1 MSRLHQRILPGARL
15 GVFGGGQLGRMFA
28 HAAQRLGYHVVVF
41 TDEANSPASQAA
53 DATVRGDYLDPQ
65 AVQEFAQQ
73 VDVVTLEF
81 ENIHLEAVQRAAEWA
96 IVRPSVE
103 ILSIAQHRIREKQTL
118 RTLGFPVTPFYEI
131 LSPQDMS
138 FAAEQLGWPLVLKTS
153 KWGYDGKGQR
163 KANSLAEALDA
174 LAHLGPESVIAE
186 KWITYQA
193 EVSVIVARNPDGQ
206 IATYPMFTNAH
217 VHHIL
222 DITTCPAGRSLQQ
235 LADSA
240 QDIAKGVAESL
251 RLEGILCVEFFV
263 GMHGDLMIN
272 ELAPRPHNSGH
283 LTIEANRTSQFEQQ
297 VRAICNL
304 PLGSTDLIQPAAMVN
319 LLGDIWSD
327 ESPRFDRVLERD
339 KTYLHLYGKH
349 EPRRGR
355 KMGHITVLDET
366 PEGAA
371 RAARQA
377 RELLIGS
384 DQLPHNPTREL

>member
-1 MSRLHQRILPGARL
+1 MSKLHKRILPGARL
-15 GVFGGGQLGRMFA
+15 GVFGGGQLGRMFT

-53 DATVRGDYLDPQ
+53 DATVRGDYLDAD
-65 AVQEFAQQ
+65 AVKEFAQQ

-81 ENIHLEAVQRAAEWA
+81 ENIHMEAVQRAAEWTV
-96 IVRPSVE
+96 VRPSVE

-131 LSPQDMS
+131 LSPQDLPA
-138 FAAEQLGWPLVLKTS
+138 AAERFDWPLVLKTA

-163 KANSLAEALDA
+163 KAQSLAEANEA
-174 LAHLGPESVIAE
+174 MKFLGPEAVIAE

-193 EVSVIVARNPDGQ
+193 EVSVIVARNADGQ
-206 IATYPMFTNAH
+206 VETYPMFTNTH

-222 DITTCPAGRSLQQ
+222 DITTCPAIGSLYHV
-235 LADSA
+235 ADSA
-240 QDIAKGVAESL
+240 QQIARGVAESL

-263 GMHGDLMIN
+263 DTSGELMIN

-319 LLGDIWSD
+319 LLGDIWGGST
-327 ESPRFDRVLERD
+327 PRFDRALEQRN
-339 KTYLHLYGKH
+339 TYLHLYGKQ
-349 EPRRGR
+349 EARRGR
-355 KMGHITVLDET
+355 KMGHITVLHET
-366 PEGAA
+366 PEEAA
-371 RAARQA
+371 HAAHQA
-377 RELLIGS
+377 RKLLSGS
-384 DQLPHNPTREL
+384 DHDRS

>member
-1 MSRLHQRILPGARL
+1 MSKLHNRILPGARL
-15 GVFGGGQLGRMFA
+15 GVFGGGQLGRMFT

-41 TDEANSPASQAA
+41 TDEANSPASQSA
-53 DATVRGDYLDPQ
+53 DVTVRGDYLDPK
-65 AVQEFAQQ
+65 AVKEFAQQ

-81 ENIHLEAVQRAAEWA
+81 ENIHLEAVQLAAEWTV
-96 IVRPSVE
+96 IRPSVE

-131 LSPQDMS
+131 LSLQDLII
-138 FAAEQLGWPLVLKTS
+138 AAEQLGWPLVLKTS

-163 KANSLAEALDA
+163 KANSLAEANNA
-174 LAHLGPESVIAE
+174 LEQLGPESVIAE

-206 IATYPMFTNAH
+206 VETYPMFTNKH

-222 DITTCPAGRSLQQ
+222 DITTCPASRNLQHV
-235 LADSA
+235 AVSA
-240 QDIAKGVAESL
+240 QDIARGVAESL

-263 GMHGDLMIN
+263 DAHSNLMIN
-272 ELAPRPHNSGH
+272 EMAPRPHNSGH
-283 LTIEANRTSQFEQQ
+283 LTIEAHRTSQFEQQ

-319 LLGDIWSD
+319 LLGDIWGD
-327 ESPRFDRVLERD
+327 NTPRFDRVLERGR
-339 KTYLHLYGKH
+339 TYLHLYGKH
-349 EPRRGR
+349 EPRPGR

-366 PEGAA
+366 PEAA
-371 RAARQA
+371 AHSANQA
-377 RELLIGS
+377 REMLLGLS
-384 DQLPHNPTREL
+384 QPDA